1 MHYDQSHLSTRFAG
15 TLGYTA
21 PEYAIHGHLSEK
33 VDTYGFGIV
42 VLEILGGRRCNN
54 SKTEAFSCS
63 LLEHT
68 WNLFK
73 HDAYLNL
80 VDKTLDPDEY
90 EIDNI
95 KKIVEIGLMCTQSP
109 SSARPTMSEV
119 VGLLT
124 SDLPIKGNPPGKP
137 IIF

>member
-1 MHYDQSHLSTRFAG
+1 M
-15 TLGYTA
+15 
-21 PEYAIHGHLSEK
+21 SEK

-42 VLEILGGRRCNN
+42 VLEILGGRRCTN

-63 LLEHT
+63 LLEHVRNSYIALLLFACEDFESNSTFYCILQT

-90 EIDNI
+90 VIDNI

-109 SSARPTMSEV
+109 SSARPTMSHV
-119 VGLLT
+119 VVLLT
-124 SDLPIKGNPPGKP
+124 DDLPMKQIPPGKP
-137 IIF
+137 IFW